1 MKRTYKV
8 LGYRADNKDKKK
20 IDHLLILLRIKW
32 EKKEKAFKNKNF
44 KKAFSSK
51 KEYLR
56 LVRELKKFGIS
67 IQEQKHEDR
76 RNYR

>member
-8 LGYRADNKDKKK
+8 LGYRADSKDKNK

-32 EKKEKAFKNKNF
+32 EKKEKAFKNKDF

-51 KEYLR
+51 KEYLW

-67 IQEQKHEDR
+67 IEEGGLL
-76 RNYR
+76 

>member
-8 LGYRADNKDKKK
+8 IGYRADSKDKNK

-32 EKKEKAFKNKNF
+32 EKNEKAFKNKDF

-67 IQEQKHEDR
+67 IQE
-76 RNYR
+76 

>member
-1 MKRTYKV
+1 MKMKRTYKV
-8 LGYRADNKDKKK
+8 LEYRADNKDKKK

-32 EKKEKAFKNKNF
+32 EKKEKAFKNKDF

-67 IQEQKHEDR
+67 IQE
-76 RNYR
+76 

>member
-1 MKRTYKV
+1 MKKTYKV
-8 LGYRADNKDKKK
+8 IGYRADSKDKDK

-32 EKKEKAFKNKNF
+32 EKKEKAFKNKDF

-67 IQEQKHEDR
+67 IEEGGLL
-76 RNYR
+76 

>member
-20 IDHLLILLRIKW
+20 INHLLILLRIKW
-32 EKKEKAFKNKNF
+32 ENKEKAFRNRDF
-44 KKAFSSK
+44 KKGFSTK
-51 KEYLR
+51 KEYSR

-67 IQEQKHEDR
+67 IQE
-76 RNYR
+76 

>member
-8 LGYRADNKDKKK
+8 LGYRADSKDKNK

-32 EKKEKAFKNKNF
+32 EKKEKAFNNKDF

-67 IQEQKHEDR
+67 IEEGGLL
-76 RNYR
+76 

>member
-8 LGYRADNKDKKK
+8 IGYRADNKDKKK
-20 IDHLLILLRIKW
+20 TDHLLILLRIKW
-32 EKKEKAFKNKNF
+32 ESKEKAFKNKDF

-56 LVRELKKFGIS
+56 LIRELKKFGIS

>member
-8 LGYRADNKDKKK
+8 IGYRADSKGKKK

-32 EKKEKAFKNKNF
+32 EKKEKAFKNKDF

-51 KEYLR
+51 K
-56 LVRELKKFGIS
+56 GIFK
-67 IQEQKHEDR
+67 IGKGT
-76 RNYR
+76 

>member
-1 MKRTYKV
+1 MKMKRTYKV
-8 LGYRADNKDKKK
+8 LGYRADSKDKNK

-32 EKKEKAFKNKNF
+32 EKKEKAFKNKDF

-67 IQEQKHEDR
+67 IEEGGLL
-76 RNYR
+76 

>member
-8 LGYRADNKDKKK
+8 LGYRADSKDKNK
-20 IDHLLILLRIKW
+20 IDHFLILLRIKW
-32 EKKEKAFKNKNF
+32 EKKEKAFKNKDF

-67 IQEQKHEDR
+67 IEEGGLL
-76 RNYR
+76 

>member
-8 LGYRADNKDKKK
+8 LGYRADSKDKNK

-32 EKKEKAFKNKNF
+32 EKKEKAFKNKDF

-67 IQEQKHEDR
+67 IEEGGLL
-76 RNYR
+76 